1 MSFLRR
7 WMIPLVLSMAVLTA
21 GCGEI
26 QLGDSI
32 TDTDTDST
40 SNTGTSTGTSSTNNS
55 EDQSNTDYQY
65 PRVPV
70 TLDRAVDGDTLKVMY
85 EGKSQSVRLLLVDT
99 PETSHPKLGVQP
111 LGQEAKQYT
120 KQVLEKAKKIELEF
134 DIGPNRDK
142 YSRLLA
148 YVYADGVM
156 LQESLLKK
164 GYARVAYIYPPNVRY
179 VDEFETIQ
187 NKSKKQALGIWKY
200 ENYAQDDGF
209 HPSEFQ
215 EDSNTTTSNS
225 TTTSGTASSNGNST
239 SSTPP
244 NNTCTIK
251 GNINSKG
258 EKIYHTTESRN
269 YKSTNPEAWFC
280 TEAEAIA
287 AGYRAP
293 KN

>member
-1 MSFLRR
+1 MSLLRR
-7 WMIPLVLSMAVLTA
+7 WVIPLVLCVTVFIA

-26 QLGDSI
+26 QLPDSN
-32 TDTDTDST
+32 TDTTTNT
-40 SNTGTSTGTSSTNNS
+40 SNTDH
-55 EDQSNTDYQY
+55 EY
-65 PRVPV
+65 PRIPV

-85 EGKSQSVRLLLVDT
+85 EGKSESLRLLLVDT

-111 LGQEAKQYT
+111 LGKEAKEYT
-120 KQVLEKAKKIELEF
+120 KQLLEQAKQIELEF

-148 YVYADGVM
+148 YVYVDGVM

-179 VDEFETIQ
+179 VDTFEAIQ
-187 NKSKKQALGIWKY
+187 NKSKQQALGIWEF
-200 ENYAQDDGF
+200 ENYVQKDGF
-209 HPSEFQ
+209 HPSEF
-215 EDSNTTTSNS
+215 EKKSSTTSAGTSGGKDSNSSNQNS
-225 TTTSGTASSNGNST
+225 TNGNSSTSGTGSSHGTSG

-258 EKIYHTTESRN
+258 EKIYHTTASRN
-269 YKSTNPEAWFC
+269 YKSTNPETWFC
-280 TEAEAIA
+280 TEEEAVA

>member
-7 WMIPLVLSMAVLTA
+7 WMIPLVLSITVLTA

-32 TDTDTDST
+32 TDTNTGST
-40 SNTGTSTGTSSTNNS
+40 PNTGTSTGTSSTDNTS
-55 EDQSNTDYQY
+55 DQSSTEYKY

-120 KQVLEKAKKIELEF
+120 KQLLEKAKKIELEF

-148 YVYADGVM
+148 YVYVDGVM

-179 VDEFETIQ
+179 VDEFEAIQ

-200 ENYAQDDGF
+200 ENYAQADGF
-209 HPSEFQ
+209 HPAEYQ
-215 EDSNTTTSNS
+215 EDSSTTSNS
-225 TTTSGTASSNGNST
+225 MTSGTASSNGSSS

-251 GNINSKG
+251 GNINAKG
-258 EKIYHTTESRN
+258 EKIYHTTASPN
-269 YKSTNPEAWFC
+269 YKSTQPEAWFC
-280 TEAEAIA
+280 TEAEAVA